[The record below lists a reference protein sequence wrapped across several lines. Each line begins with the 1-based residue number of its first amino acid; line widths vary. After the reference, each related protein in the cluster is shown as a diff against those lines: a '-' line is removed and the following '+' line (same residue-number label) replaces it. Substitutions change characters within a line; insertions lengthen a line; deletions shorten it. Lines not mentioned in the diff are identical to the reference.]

1 MINFAQVIY
10 EDKGNSS
17 KLLDILLKIEKKY
30 FDCFKIIV
38 RNKINSYKVNKKNI
52 LFE

>member
-1 MINFAQVIY
+1 MINFAQVIN

-30 FDCFKIIV
+30 FDCFKITSFT
-38 RNKINSYKVNKKNI
+38 KEETKSS
-52 LFE
+52 FDE